1 MEYNKNNF
9 ALVEK
14 DYKRKANG
22 SKRKSEI
29 SGVYGLF
36 LESYKSNIY
45 PDYIGYSS
53 NIYLRCH
60 RDHQKPS
67 QPLIG
72 RILGEVCEINFSH
85 PNWRENFNIMGKH
98 FYSKYEWRV
107 IQECNSSDGYYF
119 EKSFIKF
126 FQPKFN
132 RNNKL

>member
-14 DYKRKANG
+14 HF
-22 SKRKSEI
+22 KRKSNGSRRKFEI

-36 LESYKSNIY
+36 LKSGGSNIY

-72 RILGEVCEINFSH
+72 RILSEVCEINFDH
-85 PNWRENFNIMGKH
+85 PNWKENFNIMGK
-98 FYSKYEWRV
+98 YG
-107 IQECNSSDGYYF
+107 I
-119 EKSFIKF
+119 
-126 FQPKFN
+126 
-132 RNNKL
+132 